1 MQISLKRQL
10 YTFAREAGRGKKFN
24 SSISISNKI
33 KLELQVGN
41 FSDAWYFLK
50 KFEAHFNLSF
60 QIDIYKKS

>member
-1 MQISLKRQL
+1 MQISLNRHL
-10 YTFAREAGRGKKFN
+10 YTLAREGLVCNVYRGKKFN

-41 FSDAWYFLK
+41 FSDAWYFFK

-60 QIDIYKKS
+60 